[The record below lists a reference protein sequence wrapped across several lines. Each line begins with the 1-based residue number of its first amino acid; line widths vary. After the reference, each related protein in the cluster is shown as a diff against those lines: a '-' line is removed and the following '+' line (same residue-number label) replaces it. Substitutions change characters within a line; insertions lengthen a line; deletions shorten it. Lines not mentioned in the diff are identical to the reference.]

1 MSESNESQSE
11 SERMPERQQYRM
23 PTLHTFGLL
32 ADITRAVG
40 VTGLLADKPGG
51 GTNKTM

>member
-1 MSESNESQSE
+1 MHEPKDSQSE
-11 SERMPERQQYRM
+11 SVPETERQPYSA

-40 VTGLLADKPGG
+40 TTGLLRDKPGG